1 MNFVTVGG
9 AKGKAV
15 TGGRGG
21 GGGGGGMQ
29 RDVIFRIG
37 DWLIIGRLHRGRL
50 LVPEPDFRELL
61 AMELL
66 TRSQL
71 NCSKAIYV

>member
-1 MNFVTVGG
+1 
-9 AKGKAV
+9 
-15 TGGRGG
+15 
-21 GGGGGGMQ
+21 MQ
-29 RDVIFRIG
+29 RDVIFRTG
-37 DWLIIGRLHRGRL
+37 DWLIIGRFYTHRGRL
-50 LVPEPDFRELL
+50 LVPEPDFREQL

>member
-1 MNFVTVGG
+1 
-9 AKGKAV
+9 
-15 TGGRGG
+15 
-21 GGGGGGMQ
+21 MQ
-29 RDVIFRIG
+29 RDDIFRIG

-50 LVPEPDFRELL
+50 LVPEPDFREQL